1 MNFELTKE
9 QIAFQQQMREFAE
22 KEVAPG
28 VMQRDQDANFAELYQ
43 ILTTKMG
50 PMGLLGLPYPK
61 EYGGMGKT
69 YIEFA
74 LGMFEL
80 CRVEVSLGASWSVC
94 LSLGTAPL
102 YKFGSEEQK
111 LQFLVPLNQGEKIS
125 AFGLTEPDAG
135 SDVSKL
141 KTTAK
146 RDSDS
151 YILNGQKIYT
161 TNGGFADTYIVFATT
176 DESLGVKGISAFVVE
191 KGTPGFAFGKDYQ
204 KMGLKATVQR
214 ELRFDNVRIPVANRI
229 GPEGQGFKIAMTAL
243 DVGRLGVAAQ
253 GVGAAMGAYEIALAW
268 AKERVQFGKPI
279 IENQGVS
286 FLLADMATKI
296 EAAKLLTLQAAWLL
310 SEGKPYSKEV
320 AMAKLVATDTAMEV
334 TTEAVQLLGGR
345 GYLVENQV
353 ERFMRDAKILQIYE
367 GTNQIQK
374 MVIAHEIAK

>member
-1 MNFELTKE
+1 MNFQLTEE
-9 QIAFQQQMREFAE
+9 QREFQQQMRDFAE

-28 VMQRDQDANFAELYQ
+28 AIKRDQEANFGELYQ
-43 ILTTKMG
+43 ILTKKMG
-50 PMGLLGLPYPK
+50 PMGLLGLPYPV
-61 EYGGMGKT
+61 EYGGMGKS
-69 YIEFA
+69 YMEFA

-94 LSLGTAPL
+94 LSLGTVPL
-102 YKFGSEEQK
+102 FQFGTEEQK
-111 LQFLVPLNQGEKIS
+111 QRYLVPLNQGKKIS
-125 AFGLTEPDAG
+125 AFGLTEPEAG

-146 RDSDS
+146 LDGDS
-151 YILNGQKIYT
+151 YVLNGQKIYT

-176 DESLGVKGISAFVVE
+176 DESLGVKGISAFIVE
-191 KGTPGFAFGKDYQ
+191 KGMQGFSFGKEYQ
-204 KMGLKATVQR
+204 KMGLRATVQR
-214 ELRFDNVRIPVANRI
+214 ELLFENVRIPAENLL
-229 GPEGQGFKIAMTAL
+229 GSPSQGFKIAMTAL
-243 DVGRLGVAAQ
+243 DAGRLGVSAQ
-253 GVGAAMGAYEIALAW
+253 GVGAAMGAYEIALQW

-374 MVIAHEIAK
+374 MVIAHHL

>member
-1 MNFELTKE
+1 
-9 QIAFQQQMREFAE
+9 
-22 KEVAPG
+22 
-28 VMQRDQDANFAELYQ
+28 
-43 ILTTKMG
+43 
-50 PMGLLGLPYPK
+50 
-61 EYGGMGKT
+61 
-69 YIEFA
+69 
-74 LGMFEL
+74 
-80 CRVEVSLGASWSVC
+80 
-94 LSLGTAPL
+94 
-102 YKFGSEEQK
+102 
-111 LQFLVPLNQGEKIS
+111 
-125 AFGLTEPDAG
+125 
-135 SDVSKL
+135 
-141 KTTAK
+141 
-146 RDSDS
+146 
-151 YILNGQKIYT
+151 LNGQKIYT